1 MSHIFDALQRS
12 EAERSGKERAATAAA
27 TELLER
33 AERQAVEQWHAESG
47 REDAGVGGA
56 ADIASRAGLYILES
70 DTAAAEA
77 PGAAPSAQAPEGG
90 SVFSQCRTVE
100 LAPVPSARLVCLT
113 EPESPAAEAFRLLG
127 VRVRYLR
134 KDRALK
140 KLLITSTVPRE
151 GKSFA
156 AANLAWVLA
165 SGAGQK
171 TLLLEGDLR
180 RPALSHMFGVAGGPG
195 ICECLQ
201 GADNL
206 ASSICHI
213 EKSNLWILPSGVAQ
227 GNPLDVMQSA
237 KLPAMMEQLSAW
249 FDWIIMDS
257 PPVLPLADT
266 SVWAR
271 LADGILLV
279 ARPGITERR
288 RMERGVEALEP
299 SKLIGTL
306 LNSSHSSP
314 DKDYYYYRHVSP
326 DSAPAQ

>member
-12 EAERSGKERAATAAA
+12 EAERSGADRAMTAAA

-33 AERQAVEQWHAESG
+33 AERQAVRQWRSESSSEDRSADAAAEVTSG
-47 REDAGVGGA
+47 
-56 ADIASRAGLYILES
+56 AGLYVLES
-70 DTAAAEA
+70 DAAQPTASPEEA
-77 PGAAPSAQAPEGG
+77 PSRALERVGILDR
-90 SVFSQCRTVE
+90 CRTVE
-100 LAPVPSARLVCLT
+100 LAPAPEARLVCLT
-113 EPESPAAEAFRLLG
+113 EPESPASEAFRLLA
-127 VRVRYLR
+127 VRVRHLR

-140 KLLITSTVPRE
+140 RLLITSTVPRE

-156 AANLAWVLA
+156 AANLACVLA
-165 SGAGQK
+165 SGTRQK

-213 EKSNLWILPSGVAQ
+213 EKSNLWILPAGVAQ

-279 ARPGITERR
+279 ARPGITEKR

>member
-12 EAERSGKERAATAAA
+12 EAERSGNDRAMTAAA

-33 AERQAVEQWHAESG
+33 AERQAARQWRSESNSEDHGADTAAE
-47 REDAGVGGA
+47 
-56 ADIASRAGLYILES
+56 IASRAGLYALET
-70 DTAAAEA
+70 DAAEA
-77 PGAAPSAQAPEGG
+77 SNGAAPSQALERV
-90 SVFSQCRTVE
+90 SALSQCRTLQ
-100 LAPVPSARLVCLT
+100 LAPAPDARLVCLT
-113 EPESPAAEAFRLLG
+113 ETESPASEAFRLLG
-127 VRVRYLR
+127 VRVRHLR

-140 KLLITSTVPRE
+140 KLLVTSTVPRE

-156 AANLAWVLA
+156 SANLACVLA
-165 SGAGQK
+165 SASRQK

-195 ICECLQ
+195 VCEYLQ
-201 GADNL
+201 GTRGL
-206 ASSICHI
+206 SSSICHL
-213 EKSNLWILPSGVAQ
+213 EKSNLWILPAGVAV

-237 KLPAMMEQLSAW
+237 KLPSMMEQLSSW
-249 FDWIIMDS
+249 FDWIIIDS

-279 ARPGITERR
+279 ARPGITEKK
-288 RMERGVEALEP
+288 RMQRGIEALEP

-314 DKDYYYYRHVSP
+314 DSDYAYYRNAPS
-326 DSAPAQ
+326 SADTSES